1 MKAIIKLKNFFIII
15 SLLFF
20 LENTLT
26 AQTIKDV
33 ANVVG
38 IRENQLIGYGLVV
51 GLPGSGDKSKFTMQS
66 LQNLLR
72 NSYVKIPTSSINS
85 KNIATVMVTATLPAF
100 ARQGDKIKINVSSIG
115 DAKSINSG
123 ELLLTQ
129 LKAVDGKVYALAQG
143 NIVAN
148 ANSQTTG
155 YIYEGATVEN
165 EIDFSLK
172 DENSITLSLLQN
184 DAKTAATIEKKINQ
198 AFNSKLAMAIDTRTI
213 TVNKPKDISIV
224 SFIAKIEDIEL
235 ESNIQK
241 KIIIDIAREIIIAGS
256 EIKIRP
262 ITITQK
268 DFTIKIKQTGFNE
281 TDFKDPAKNIGLDIG
296 DNVTIGNK
304 PVEINLNNAL
314 VNSLAEPTVSDLMR
328 AMKIMKI
335 DISQIIKTLEML
347 KDLNAID
354 AKLEIIK

>member
-1 MKAIIKLKNFFIII
+1 LKNFLNFIL
-15 SLLFF
+15 LLFF
-20 LENTLT
+20 ITNLN

-33 ANVVG
+33 SNIVG

-51 GLPGSGDKSKFTMQS
+51 GLPGTGDKSKFTMQS

-129 LKAVDGKVYALAQG
+129 LKAVDGKVYGLAQG

-155 YIYEGATVEN
+155 YIYEGATIEN
-165 EIDFSLK
+165 ELNFSLK

-184 DAKTAATIEKKINQ
+184 DAKTASIIESKVNQ
-198 AFNSKLAMAIDTRTI
+198 IFGKPLAMAIDTRTI
-213 TVNKPKDISIV
+213 TITKPKDLSIV
-224 SFIAKIEDIEL
+224 SFIAKIQGIEL
-235 ESNIQK
+235 ESIIQK

-256 EIKIRP
+256 DIKIKP

-268 DFTIKIKQTGFNE
+268 DFTIKIKQTGLNE
-281 TDFKDPAKNIGLDIG
+281 ADFKDVAKNIGVDIG

-314 VNSLAEPTVSDLMR
+314 VNSLSEPTVSDLMR
-328 AMKIMKI
+328 SMKIMKI
-335 DISQIIKTLEML
+335 DINQIIKTLEML
-347 KDLNAID
+347 KELNAID
-354 AKLEIIK
+354 AKLELIK

>member
-1 MKAIIKLKNFFIII
+1 MKNFLNLIL
-15 SLLFF
+15 LLFF
-20 LENTLT
+20 ITNLN

-33 ANVVG
+33 SNIVG

-51 GLPGSGDKSKFTMQS
+51 GLPGTGDKSKFTMQS

-129 LKAVDGKVYALAQG
+129 LKAVDGKVYGLAQG

-155 YIYEGATVEN
+155 YIYDGATVEN
-165 EIDFSLK
+165 ELNFSLK
-172 DENSITLSLLQN
+172 DEDSVTLSLLQN
-184 DAKTAATIEKKINQ
+184 DAKTASIIESKVNQIFGKQLAT
-198 AFNSKLAMAIDTRTI
+198 AIDTRTI
-213 TVNKPKDISIV
+213 IITKPKDLSIV
-224 SFIAKIEDIEL
+224 SFIAKVEGIEL
-235 ESNIQK
+235 ESIIQK

-256 EIKIRP
+256 DIKIKP

-268 DFTIKIKQTGFNE
+268 DFTIKIKQTGLNE
-281 TDFKDPAKNIGLDIG
+281 TDFKDATKNIGVDIG

-314 VNSLAEPTVSDLMR
+314 VNSLSEPTVSDLMR
-328 AMKIMKI
+328 SMKIMKI
-335 DISQIIKTLEML
+335 DIKQIIKTLEML

-354 AKLEIIK
+354 AKLELIK